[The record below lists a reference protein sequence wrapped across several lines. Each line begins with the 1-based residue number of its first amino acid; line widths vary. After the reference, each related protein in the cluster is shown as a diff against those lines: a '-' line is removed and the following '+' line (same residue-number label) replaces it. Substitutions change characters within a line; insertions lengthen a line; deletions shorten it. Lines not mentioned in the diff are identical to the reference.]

1 MAENNGKITTVSDVP
16 WLVRR
21 EIEALMIAPF
31 LEAFSAEFGREKTLE
46 IAGKVIDRLAAES
59 GRAYAEEMDLK
70 KDETL
75 SPAIREQLLSHN
87 IAGDCDNRLVEETED
102 HVTVHTCDCDYVKMY
117 ERIGLKDLG
126 CLLSCRRDVGFY
138 EGMGLGLRLVREGTR
153 MEGCDVCDFRVEK
166 E

>member
-1 MAENNGKITTVSDVP
+1 MSEKITSVSDVP
-16 WLVRR
+16 CLIRR

-31 LEAFSAEFGREKTLE
+31 LEAFAEEFGREKVME
-46 IAGKVIDRLAAES
+46 IAGKVIDKLAVES
-59 GRAYAEEMDLK
+59 GKAYAEEMHLK
-70 KDETL
+70 ADETL
-75 SPAIREQLLSHN
+75 IPAIREQLLSHN
-87 IAGDCDNRLVEETED
+87 EVGDCDNRLVDETED

-126 CLLSCRRDVGFY
+126 CLLSCRRDVRFY

-153 MEGCDVCDFRVEK
+153 MEGCEVCDFRVEK